1 MKMVSSVHPWCRA
14 LCLLAI
20 SALMGCQTPPPAPAP
35 VTSEARVATLKSMG
49 FVPNQDAWELSLGVK
64 LLFDTDVDSLSVAGQ
79 SALQQVARTLST
91 IGIDKIRVEGHTDNV
106 GSPRYNDAL
115 SIRRAES
122 VAQHLVKAG
131 LAERTIERKGF
142 GADRPVADN
151 ATPAGRAQNRRVV
164 ITVHAD

>member
-1 MKMVSSVHPWCRA
+1 MVSSVHPWCRA